1 MLVAIIGC
9 PLDLKEMKDDVK
21 GIEVKRTDPVTN
33 ETVTYTLPC
42 GSPIPA
48 GAVCVCNCV
57 EGSVCSCDGHNPCT
71 CHSYVPPSCGC
82 QGNCTCESVGPHYW
96 YPN

>member
-1 MLVAIIGC
+1 M
-9 PLDLKEMKDDVK
+9 DLAANTSDVQ
-21 GIEVKRTDPVTN
+21 G
-33 ETVTYTLPC
+33 VTYEEKTATGETRTFTLPC

-57 EGSVCSCDGHNPCT
+57 AGG
-71 CHSYVPPSCGC
+71 YVPSG
-82 QGNCTCESVGPHYW
+82 GGGGVLTYW